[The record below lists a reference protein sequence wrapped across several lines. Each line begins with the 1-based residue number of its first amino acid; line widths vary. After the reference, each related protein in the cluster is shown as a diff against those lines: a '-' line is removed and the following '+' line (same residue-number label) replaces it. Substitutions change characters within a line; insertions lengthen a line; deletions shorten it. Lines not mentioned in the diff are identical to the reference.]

1 MNLPRNSNL
10 ILKYFP
16 CLFWFLFC
24 CFYFFHFLFI
34 AAPIHLRLNPLTS
47 HILFWLWFLI
57 IGCVVILV
65 IPLLSHHHHDR
76 STHTLHLPPDL
87 PVLMLPASSPRKS
100 PVPHILYM
108 NGPIW
113 NSQGTHQH
121 RAAGTIHFGRWRVT
135 EHGRVQTASLTI
147 APRITVSGA
156 DHGAYYEGKLESL
169 APQSVRAV

>member
-1 MNLPRNSNL
+1 MFVLIFILLFLFFSFPFYRRPDPPAPKPPNLPHLVLAMIFDYRL
-10 ILKYFP
+10 
-16 CLFWFLFC
+16 C
-24 CFYFFHFLFI
+24 CDFGD
-34 AAPIHLRLNPLTS
+34 PI
-47 HILFWLWFLI
+47 
-57 IGCVVILV
+57 VVSSSSWSI
-65 IPLLSHHHHDR
+65 H
-76 STHTLHLPPDL
+76 THTLHLPPDL

-156 DHGAYYEGKLESL
+156 DHGAYYEGKLESF